1 MDIAI
6 NGDIVEKSWANKSFP
21 AQIFYL
27 KNVVLNILELFKIS
41 YSEHLNS
48 DRLTLKNGD
57 STIAEIRSV
66 SSDKLKD
73 FGIKSNVFF
82 ALIDIDLLFSK
93 IKPNF
98 FNVKSVS
105 KYPKVVR
112 DFSFLVEDDVLF
124 SKMKNT
130 ILSIDPNIIGDIKLG
145 DSYRPDKSNGKKS
158 YSFSVTINPSEGT
171 LSDKQIKRISD
182 KIVKSVSKEFNAVL
196 RDQ

>member
-1 MDIAI
+1 M
-6 NGDIVEKSWANKSFP
+6 
-21 AQIFYL
+21 
-27 KNVVLNILELFKIS
+27 FKIS
-41 YSEHLNS
+41 YSEHLNN
-48 DRLTLKNGD
+48 DRLILKNGG

-66 SSDKLKD
+66 YSDKLKD

>member
-1 MDIAI
+1 M
-6 NGDIVEKSWANKSFP
+6 
-21 AQIFYL
+21 
-27 KNVVLNILELFKIS
+27 FKIS
-41 YSEHLNS
+41 YSEHLNN
-48 DRLTLKNGD
+48 DRLTLKNGNL
-57 STIAEIRSV
+57 TIAEIRSV
-66 SSDKLKD
+66 SSDKLND

-82 ALIDIDLLFSK
+82 ALIDIDLLFLK

-112 DFSFLVEDDVLF
+112 DFSFLVEEDVLF
-124 SKMKNT
+124 SKIKST
-130 ILSIDPNIIGDIKLG
+130 IISVDPNIIGDIRLS
-145 DSYRPDKSNGKKS
+145 DSYRPDKTNRKKS
-158 YSFSVTINPSEGT
+158 YSFSVTINPTEET

>member
-1 MDIAI
+1 M
-6 NGDIVEKSWANKSFP
+6 
-21 AQIFYL
+21 
-27 KNVVLNILELFKIS
+27 
-41 YSEHLNS
+41 
-48 DRLTLKNGD
+48 
-57 STIAEIRSV
+57 
-66 SSDKLKD
+66 
-73 FGIKSNVFF
+73 
-82 ALIDIDLLFSK
+82 IDIDLLFSK
-93 IKPNF
+93 IKTNF

-112 DFSFLVEDDVLF
+112 DFSFLVENDVLF

-182 KIVKSVSKEFNAVL
+182 KIVESVSKEFNAVL

>member
-1 MDIAI
+1 M
-6 NGDIVEKSWANKSFP
+6 
-21 AQIFYL
+21 
-27 KNVVLNILELFKIS
+27 KIS
-41 YSEHLNS
+41 
-48 DRLTLKNGD
+48 
-57 STIAEIRSV
+57 
-66 SSDKLKD
+66 
-73 FGIKSNVFF
+73 
-82 ALIDIDLLFSK
+82 LLFSK

-112 DFSFLVEDDVLF
+112 DFSFLVEDDVIF

>member
-1 MDIAI
+1 M
-6 NGDIVEKSWANKSFP
+6 
-21 AQIFYL
+21 
-27 KNVVLNILELFKIS
+27 FKIS
-41 YSEHLNS
+41 YSEHLNN

-158 YSFSVTINPSEGT
+158 YSFSVTINPYEGT

-182 KIVKSVSKEFNAVL
+182 KIIKSVSKEFNAVL